1 MEQVYKLEDV
11 LKEEPK
17 SFSRSLKLKNVT
29 LDEILN
35 SVKDILLSFPEYKKR
50 HIVGGQTDIIRYQIF
65 CYLANQY
72 TYKSKV
78 QISKKG
84 GYPGVDFVASVVVAI
99 DKFNKNYKKD
109 EVFRTIVNACRSR
122 IEDIN
127 SSIENQRES
136 LLKKIDYKLETLTV
150 EQLKITS
157 NFIKKL

>member
-1 MEQVYKLEDV
+1 MEQMYKLEDV
-11 LKEEPK
+11 IKEEQK
-17 SFSRSLKLKNVT
+17 GFRSSKLKNVT

-35 SVKDILLSFPEYKKR
+35 SVKDILGSFPEYKKR
-50 HIVGGQTDIIRYQIF
+50 NIVKYQIY

-84 GYPGVDFVASVVVAI
+84 GYKGVDFVASVVVAI
-99 DKFNKNYKKD
+99 DKYDKNYKKD

-127 SSIENQRES
+127 SSIENQRETILKS
-136 LLKKIDYKLETLTV
+136 LDFKLEKLTV
-150 EQLKITS
+150 DQLKITY
-157 NFIKKL
+157 NYINKF